1 MSEEKKVKKERKVA
15 KKREPVKREKIVE
28 EKQEVKNV
36 VNTVPHPFIKHFE
49 YKDLKV
55 GDEDIAKLFYDFA
68 IELDAI
74 SKNNKLKD
82 VEFRK
87 LLDCRNRLIRVNL

>member
-15 KKREPVKREKIVE
+15 KKREPIKREKVVE
-28 EKQEVKNV
+28 AKPEPI
-36 VNTVPHPFIKHFE
+36 NTVPHPFVKHFE
-49 YKDLKV
+49 YKNV
-55 GDEDIAKLFYDFA
+55 EIGDKHIAKLFYDFA
-68 IELDAI
+68 VELDNS